1 MIPLVARRSSGATHY
16 SQLTTPRSIW
26 TPRVLLHTSSFF
38 RQPND
43 KGDDK
48 PPSWLQRPK
57 PIPRPV
63 APRSHQ
69 PPPLPSRSTPK
80 SRPWAPPAGP
90 PRARPPGSP
99 GLNEPLMND
108 IHRLLNNRK
117 PKSQA
122 PRWPSPSPPFSPKR
136 PAAPAR
142 GTPQSTGGYDFRRKP
157 ADARPNS
164 PPQRSTPPG
173 ATLPWLQQPARA
185 VPRPSGQFPRSSPPR
200 QEPRPSHPR
209 RFPQP
214 SVPIKAKPAPHM
226 NQQVSSEKDQ
236 VEKRSPVSSGEKTA
250 TKKKTAMHKYVGDE
264 STAGS
269 PKPASRRRT
278 GTTTEP
284 DSIEAEGEE
293 SHRKRRGKPS
303 PVLSP
308 DFGSS
313 GTTPHRSGKRT
324 PAKLKKVTEVVV
336 PDAIT
341 VSDLA
346 NLVHVKME
354 RLIHTGKGLG
364 MGELHHDYVLNSDET
379 TMIALELDINP
390 VVPDESGIDV
400 TPREISED
408 EKQNL
413 PLRPPIVTIMGHV
426 DHGKTTLLDALR
438 KSSLVDKEYG
448 GITQH
453 IGAFSVNLAATGQ
466 KATVLDT
473 PGHAAFSNMRYRGS
487 TVTDIVILVVAAD
500 DGVMPQ
506 TIEAIR
512 HAQKADVPLIVA
524 INKCDKPG
532 SNPQRVMEGLL
543 QHGIQVEDLGGDVQA
558 VQVSALKGAGID
570 LLVENVVTL
579 AEVLDLRAPL
589 QGTAEA
595 VVLEAQTEK
604 GRGMTASLLV
614 RNGTLRVGD
623 YIVAGTTWC
632 KVRSMLNDVGKPVK
646 EAGPGIPVKALG
658 WHGLPSAGDVAIQ
671 VSSDSVAKK
680 VIQYRVK
687 KSQRSQMVKE
697 IRAINTKRASE
708 SEQETSEKQ
717 ARKAFAREV
726 YRFYRGLRPDYPL
739 EKDYLLPSS
748 KTQASTSV
756 GDAVQSVANEV
767 PVLRVLIKGDVAGTV
782 EAVVDSLQG
791 LPQRFVRVE
800 VVSHGVGPIV
810 ESDVQRAHAC
820 AGVIIGFNVKSDKQ
834 VAKLAQSLEVRLETY
849 RVIYK
854 LLDDAR
860 QMLLDRL
867 EPEYEEHAR
876 GEARVQKCFTIDLKR
891 GQVGHVAG
899 CRITSGIFYS
909 DRKVRVLRQGKEV
922 YYGKLSSLRSG
933 KDVVNEVGKGLECGI
948 SFGDFKD
955 FQEGDTVLSLEAIE
969 KPRKLE

>member
-1 MIPLVARRSSGATHY
+1 MVARRSSGVTNY
-16 SQLTTPRSIW
+16 SQFFTPRSAW
-26 TPRVLLHTSSFF
+26 APRVLLHTSSFC

-43 KGDDK
+43 NGDDER
-48 PPSWLQRPK
+48 PSWLQRPK
-57 PIPRPV
+57 PTPRPA
-63 APRSHQ
+63 APHSPQ
-69 PPPLPSRSTPK
+69 PPPVHSRSTPQA
-80 SRPWAPPAGP
+80 RPWAPPTGP
-90 PRARPPGSP
+90 SRARPPVSP
-99 GLNEPLMND
+99 GLNETLMND

-117 PKSQA
+117 PKSPT
-122 PRWPSPSPPFSPKR
+122 PRWPSPSPSFSPNH
-136 PAAPAR
+136 PAAPVR
-142 GTPQSTGGYDFRRKP
+142 GTPRPTGSYGFQRKP
-157 ADARPNS
+157 VDAKPIPPSHRP
-164 PPQRSTPPG
+164 STPE
-173 ATLPWLQQPARA
+173 TSLPWLKQPARA
-185 VPRPSGQFPRSSPPR
+185 TPRPSGQLPRPYPPR
-200 QEPRPSHPR
+200 QDLRSSKRHPFPPPSA
-209 RFPQP
+209 
-214 SVPIKAKPAPHM
+214 SIDAKPTPHA
-226 NQQVSSEKDQ
+226 NQQPPSPGMDQ

-250 TKKKTAMHKYVGDE
+250 TKKKTAMHKYLGDE
-264 STAGS
+264 STTGS

-278 GTTTEP
+278 GTTAEP
-284 DSIEAEGEE
+284 DSVPSEAEE
-293 SHRKRRGKPS
+293 SHRKQRGKPLTM
-303 PVLSP
+303 VSP
-308 DFGSS
+308 DFDSL
-313 GTTPHRSGKRT
+313 GTAPQRPAKRIL
-324 PAKLKKVTEVVV
+324 AKLKKVTEIIV

-354 RLIHTGKGLG
+354 RLIQTCKALG

-390 VVPDESGIDV
+390 VVPDDSGVDV
-400 TPREISED
+400 APRVISE
-408 EKQNL
+408 EERQNL
-413 PLRPPIVTIMGHV
+413 PPRPPIVTIMGHV

-438 KSSLVDKEYG
+438 KSSLVDKEFG

-466 KATVLDT
+466 KATILDT

-487 TVTDIVILVVAAD
+487 VVTDIVILVVAAD

-512 HAQKADVPLIVA
+512 HAQKADVPIIVA

-543 QHGIQVEDLGGDVQA
+543 RHEIQVEDLGGDVQV

-604 GRGMTASLLV
+604 GRGITASLLV

-632 KVRSMLNDVGKPVK
+632 KVRSMLNDVGKTVK
-646 EAGPGIPVKALG
+646 EATPGIPVKALG
-658 WHGLPSAGDVAIQ
+658 WHGLPDAGDVAIQ

-680 VIQYRVK
+680 IIQYRIK
-687 KSQRSQMVKE
+687 KSQRAQMVKE
-697 IRAINTKRASE
+697 IRVINAKRASE

-726 YRFYRGLRPDYPL
+726 YRYYRGLRPDYPL
-739 EKDYLLPSS
+739 EKDYLRTASQ
-748 KTQASTSV
+748 TQASTPV
-756 GDAVQSVANEV
+756 GDAVQSVAKEV
-767 PVLRVLIKGDVAGTV
+767 PVLRVVIKGDVAGTV

-820 AGVIIGFNVKSDKQ
+820 AGIIIGFNVKGDKQ
-834 VAKLAQSLEVRLETY
+834 VTKLAQSLEVRLETY

-854 LLDDAR
+854 LLDDVR

-899 CRITSGIFYS
+899 CRVTSGIFYS
-909 DRKVRVLRQGKEV
+909 DRKVRVLRQGKEI
-922 YYGKLSSLRSG
+922 YYGKLNSLRSG
-933 KDVVNEVGKGLECGI
+933 KDIVNEVVKGLECGI

-955 FQEGDTVLSLEAIE
+955 FQEGDIVLSLEAIE